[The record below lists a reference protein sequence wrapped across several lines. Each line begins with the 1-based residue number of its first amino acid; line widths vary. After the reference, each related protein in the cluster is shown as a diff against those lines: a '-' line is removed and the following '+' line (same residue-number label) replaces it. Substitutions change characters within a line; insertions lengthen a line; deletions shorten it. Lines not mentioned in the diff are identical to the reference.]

1 MINAAIVED
10 EAIYLENLEAKLK
23 QFAPEVNIITRISS
37 GKEALQILP
46 KISFDLLLL
55 DIELGDMT
63 AFDLL
68 EKLKTHDYPI
78 IFITSFEQ
86 YAIKA
91 FKANAIDYLLK
102 PVDGDELKAAVDKAK
117 EKILTPEKITGLLF
131 DYRLHKSNNLLI
143 SEKDEYSLLS
153 FDSIV
158 YCEADGNY
166 TIIHYEVL
174 NKKHKKI
181 ATKTLKFFD
190 EKLSPFN
197 FLRISQ
203 SVLVNGD
210 KVKKIVKKTNQMVMQ
225 NGESFPI
232 AKRRKTEVIEKLGK
246 ITPYN

>member
-1 MINAAIVED
+1 MSEEERIFCDI
-10 EAIYLENLEAKLK
+10 
-23 QFAPEVNIITRISS
+23 PEEMAGRRLDQVVAELVPRYSRSRLQQWIRAGKVQVN
-37 GKEALQILP
+37 GKIL
-46 KISFDLLLL
+46 
-55 DIELGDMT
+55 
-63 AFDLL
+63 
-68 EKLKTHDYPI
+68 
-78 IFITSFEQ
+78 
-86 YAIKA
+86 
-91 FKANAIDYLLK
+91 
-102 PVDGDELKAAVDKAK
+102 KAK